1 MSSKKI
7 IDTLI
12 FNANNNN
19 SSRLL
24 TTATF
29 EERAPRAGPEYTR
42 PSDCVCVKGEGLTV
56 FNSVKFGQKTG
67 CHALAFPAGEK
78 CICTL

>member
-1 MSSKKI
+1 MG
-7 IDTLI
+7 TLI

-24 TTATF
+24 TIATF

>member
-1 MSSKKI
+1 MQTTT
-7 IDTLI
+7 TLR
-12 FNANNNN
+12 

-24 TTATF
+24 TNATF

-56 FNSVKFGQKTG
+56 FSSVKFGHKTG

-78 CICTL
+78 CICTLQNINED